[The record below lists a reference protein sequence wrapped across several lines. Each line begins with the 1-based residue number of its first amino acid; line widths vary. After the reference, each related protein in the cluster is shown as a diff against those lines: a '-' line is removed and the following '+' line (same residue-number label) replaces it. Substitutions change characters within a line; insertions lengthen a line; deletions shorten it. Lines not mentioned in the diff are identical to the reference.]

1 MNNVSTQ
8 HTYLFDALHDRGLA
22 QHFSTAGG
30 SLQDEAAVL
39 GAAIRCMM
47 VCGESLSNK
56 ELILQLIHAL
66 DVTTDPKACDI
77 IRNTLEI
84 VVGYTRDDI

>member
-1 MNNVSTQ
+1 
-8 HTYLFDALHDRGLA
+8 
-22 QHFSTAGG
+22 
-30 SLQDEAAVL
+30 
-39 GAAIRCMM
+39 MM

-66 DVTTDPKACDI
+66 DVTTDHEARDI

>member
-1 MNNVSTQ
+1 
-8 HTYLFDALHDRGLA
+8 
-22 QHFSTAGG
+22 
-30 SLQDEAAVL
+30 
-39 GAAIRCMM
+39 MM

-66 DVTTDPKACDI
+66 DVTSDPDACDI
-77 IRNTLEI
+77 IRNALEI

>member
-1 MNNVSTQ
+1 MNNLNTQ
-8 HTYLFDALHDRGLA
+8 QAYLFEALHDRDLA
-22 QHFSTAGG
+22 QHFKKAGG
-30 SLQDEAAVL
+30 SLQAEAAVI

-66 DVTTDPKACDI
+66 DVTSDQEACDI
-77 IRNTLEI
+77 IRNALEI